1 MAQMYQSGR
10 YCKAPIKVYG
20 KASVGAPPMSVPHID
35 SRMIN
40 GEKQLLFGP
49 LLVFNPILKNGSYS
63 DLPLSIKPDN
73 IFPMLSAGIK
83 NIPLTKYLIQQVRQ
97 SPKDRIDAL
106 KEYVPSAKSK
116 DWIIERA
123 GQRVQVIKKR

>member
-40 GEKQLLFGP
+40 GENSCYLA

-97 SPKDRIDAL
+97 SPKDRMML

-116 DWIIERA
+116 DWIMKEPVNVSRL
-123 GQRVQVIKKR
+123 

>member
-1 MAQMYQSGR
+1 M
-10 YCKAPIKVYG
+10 
-20 KASVGAPPMSVPHID
+20 
-35 SRMIN
+35 
-40 GEKQLLFGP
+40 EKNSCLALCWF
-49 LLVFNPILKNGSYS
+49 FNPILKKWILFRLAFIHKTRQYFS
-63 DLPLSIKPDN
+63 DVVSRN
-73 IFPMLSAGIK
+73 K

-123 GQRVQVIKKR
+123 GQRVKLSKDKKKAGYLNLALR